1 VSGDVD
7 FEARGL
13 LDGLNGEAR
22 AARLELLE
30 RLHADGWSLDD
41 LAAAGADGRLLFLP
55 AERVVGGEPK
65 YSARQLAAT
74 SGVSLEMLLALRRA
88 NGLPV
93 PDPDAVVFSQVDAE
107 AAEMTQLFRRAGI
120 SDEQLVAIT
129 RVLGRGL
136 SQAAEAMRS
145 LVLELVLQPGS
156 TEADLAE
163 RYARRVE
170 TLMPMLGPLLEQMIR
185 VHLRHM
191 VRTEAISAAERVE
204 GTLPGARDVAVA
216 FADLVGFTR
225 LGEEVPPDELGRVA
239 DRLTVLAGE
248 IVTPPVRLVKTIG
261 DAVMLV
267 SPDSEPLIGFALDL
281 IAASDGEGERFPQ
294 LRVGVDAGAAL
305 SRAGDWYGR
314 PVNVASRVTNVAR
327 AGSVLA
333 TRDVRDAAPEAF
345 RWSSAG
351 PRSLKGLPDPVRLYR
366 ARKLSPPA
374 EPDGAAGDGSR
385 PSKGAR

>member
-1 VSGDVD
+1 VSAEVD
-7 FEARGL
+7 FEAHGL

-30 RLHADGWSLDD
+30 RLRADGWSLDE

-65 YSARQLAAT
+65 FSARELATA
-74 SGVSLEMLLALRRA
+74 SGVPLELLLALRRA
-88 NGLPV
+88 NGLPL
-93 PDPDAVVFSQVDAE
+93 PDPDAVVFSDVDAE
-107 AAEMTQLFRRAGI
+107 AADMTQLFRRAGI

-136 SQAAEAMRS
+136 SQMAEAMRS

-156 TEADLAE
+156 TEADLAA

-170 TLMPMLGPLLEQMIR
+170 SLMPLLGPLLDQMMR

-191 VRTEAISAAERVE
+191 VRTEAINAAERVE

-239 DRLTVLAGE
+239 DRLTVLSGE
-248 IVTPPVRLVKTIG
+248 IVRPPVRLVKTIG

-267 SPDSEPLIGFALDL
+267 SPEPEPLIDVALDL
-281 IAASDGEGERFPQ
+281 IAASDDEGERFPQ

-366 ARKLSPPA
+366 ARRLSPPA
-374 EPDGAAGDGSR
+374 PQ
-385 PSKGAR
+385 GAR